1 MMTSSPGP
9 ICKALSASSIAKVPL
24 QQSSTNSTSWYEESR
39 SASRRVLAPWYWPQ
53 PPSSKLFLIAS
64 ETSSHAGG
72 HAGGPSGRI
81 GFPPRIAG
89 SVESFEVDMRFL
101 DPRDR
106 NLVNRLRVQH
116 HNKNIHNIIFNRFTN
131 IKGAIQ

>member
-1 MMTSSPGP
+1 DFARSQ
-9 ICKALSASSIAKVPL
+9 A
-24 QQSSTNSTSWYEESR
+24 ESR

-53 PPSSKLFLIAS
+53 PPSSKLFLIAR

-106 NLVNRLRVQH
+106 NLVIRLRVQH
-116 HNKNIHNIIFNRFTN
+116 HNKKNSQYNFQPFH
-131 IKGAIQ
+131 